1 VAETA
6 ASFTSGGSFARPRTP
21 SRRTRAQNGR
31 VLRLHASLDARRE
44 PAFASLLRELDGV
57 RRVVRHPDESC
68 EDEQTVFVADVE
80 PSGADELI
88 TAIEDM
94 GISVDDYVLTRVDV
108 VAPQRLHLTGH
119 RAVDGLAWVEVM
131 GAARANSWPLAR
143 YLALINVAAV
153 IAAVGVIIS
162 SPILIVGAMAVSP
175 DLLPICATCVGIVA
189 GRRKL
194 ALRSFATLTLGLGL
208 VVVTAAIV
216 AFFLKVTGILPDG
229 FQVEQSSLN
238 TLAHLD
244 YSTVLVAAAA
254 GIAAMLSFES
264 GAAAAV
270 GVAISVTTI
279 PASAYLGVAIG
290 GGGIDKAGGAVLVL
304 AVNVALLIATGSL
317 TLLVQRVLPN
327 RSGAPV

>member
-1 VAETA
+1 
-6 ASFTSGGSFARPRTP
+6 
-21 SRRTRAQNGR
+21 
-31 VLRLHASLDARRE
+31 VLRLHASLDERRE
-44 PAFASLLRELDGV
+44 PAFAALLRELDGV

-68 EDEQTVFVADVE
+68 AETQTVFVADVE
-80 PSGADELI
+80 PAAADQLVE
-88 TAIEDM
+88 AIEEM
-94 GISVDDYVLTRVDV
+94 GIGIDDYVLTRVDV

-119 RAVDGLAWVEVM
+119 RAIDGLAWVEVM

-143 YLALINVAAV
+143 YIALINVAAV
-153 IAAVGVIIS
+153 IAAVGVIVS
-162 SPILIVGAMAVSP
+162 NGILIVGAMAVSP
-175 DLLPICATCVGIVA
+175 DLLPICATCVGLVA
-189 GRRKL
+189 GRRRL
-194 ALRSFATLTLGLGL
+194 AARAFATLTLGMFL
-208 VVVTAAIV
+208 VVATAAILSLLLKWGG
-216 AFFLKVTGILPDG
+216 FLPTG
-229 FQVEQSSLN
+229 FQVEQSSLH

-290 GGGIDKAGGAVLVL
+290 GGGIDKALGALAVL
-304 AVNVALLIATGSL
+304 AVNIALLILTGSL
-317 TLLVQRVLPN
+317 TLLVQRALPN

>member
-1 VAETA
+1 M
-6 ASFTSGGSFARPRTP
+6 
-21 SRRTRAQNGR
+21 
-31 VLRLHASLDARRE
+31 LRLTVSVDAPRE
-44 PAFASLLRELDGV
+44 PRLAELLLDLEGV
-57 RRVVRHPDESC
+57 RRVLRQPDESC
-68 EDEQTVFVADVE
+68 EEPQTVFVADIE
-80 PSGADELI
+80 PAAADHLI
-88 TAIEDM
+88 EAIDEM
-94 GISVDDYVLTRVDV
+94 GISIDDYVLARIDV
-108 VAPQRLHLTGH
+108 VAPQRTHFTGH

-131 GAARANSWPLAR
+131 GQARANSWPLAR
-143 YLALINVAAV
+143 YVVLINVAAV

-162 SPILIVGAMAVSP
+162 NSILIVGAMAVSP
-175 DLLPICATCVGIVA
+175 DLLPICATCVGLVA

-194 ALRSFATLTLGLGL
+194 ALRSFATLTLGMAL
-208 VVVTAAIV
+208 VVFTAMVISAL
-216 AFFLKVTGILPDG
+216 LKWTGILPDG
-229 FQVEQSSLN
+229 FTVEQSSLH

-317 TLLVQRVLPN
+317 TLLVQRALPN

>member
-1 VAETA
+1 
-6 ASFTSGGSFARPRTP
+6 
-21 SRRTRAQNGR
+21 

-44 PAFASLLRELDGV
+44 PAFRSLLRDLDGV
-57 RRVVRHPDESC
+57 RRVVRQPDESC
-68 EDEQTVFVADVE
+68 EAGQTVFVADVE
-80 PSGADELI
+80 PAAADELVE
-88 TAIEDM
+88 AINEM
-94 GISVDDYVLTRVDV
+94 GISVDDYLLTRVEV
-108 VAPQRLHLTGH
+108 VAPQRRHLTGQ
-119 RAVDGLAWVEVM
+119 RGIDGFAWVEVM
-131 GAARANSWPLAR
+131 GQARANSRPLAR

-162 SPILIVGAMAVSP
+162 NGILIVGAMAVSP
-175 DLLPICATCVGIVA
+175 DLLPICATCVGLVA
-189 GRRKL
+189 GRRRL
-194 ALRSFATLTLGLGL
+194 AGRAFATLIIGMAL
-208 VVVTAAIV
+208 VVVTAAV
-216 AFFLKVTGILPDG
+216 LSALLKWTGFIPDS
-229 FQVEQSSLN
+229 FQVEQSELH

-244 YSTVLVAAAA
+244 YTTVLVAAAA

-290 GGGIDKAGGAVLVL
+290 AGGIGKASGAVAVL